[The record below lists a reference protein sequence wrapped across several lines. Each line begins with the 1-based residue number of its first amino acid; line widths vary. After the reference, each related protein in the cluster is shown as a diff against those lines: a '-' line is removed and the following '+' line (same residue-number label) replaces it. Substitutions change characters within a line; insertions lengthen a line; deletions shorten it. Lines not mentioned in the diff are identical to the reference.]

1 MALDINAR
9 INSNLEK
16 RKQGVKTKNFTEDK
30 GFDLGKA
37 LISPF
42 TTAFDISEDIYSGVG
57 KSLEGIVDYGLGL
70 VGSAAS
76 IFGSNDIEKALSEA
90 IKYDFTGNTIGK
102 IDDWAEDS
110 SWLSG
115 DNWVSNTVH
124 QVGQGVGGML
134 PGIAVTLATGGAA
147 APAAL
152 ASMSGLLGTA
162 TFAAG
167 AAGQS
172 TEESLHEG
180 ANIGQATAYGTLTGA
195 TEGAIEYISGGLGGL
210 NPFTKGAAGKIF
222 SGGAGKVIKS
232 FAEEGLE
239 EVASDLITPAWK
251 AITYSGK
258 YETPEIN
265 ELIQSF
271 TTGGLTALAMG
282 GAGKATNMA
291 LYGKNGE
298 KALNT
303 YNEILE
309 LNQEEYNLETKGKL
323 TQEQSQEFAKKRADL
338 VEQFGEQIKDLDTE
352 FKKYQRLNAK
362 ADIEGAKNFN
372 VKKQAIYETVNK
384 LNSKYKTNLKVEF
397 VKPDALKNKENET
410 STIDGYIDN
419 NTGKIYINE
428 ESVDP
433 YTVVLAHEITHSTEN
448 NKLYNELS
456 KDILST
462 MSEEELANKRNELSE
477 LYENATEEMLNKE
490 IVADYVS
497 KMLGSDTKT
506 LLNTF
511 TRKPNVVTKVLEWIE
526 SKMSNTSKNDADYGQ
541 YKELRDKIR
550 NVLSSEKNT
559 VENATE
565 NDVELKRIKKE
576 NWDKIFDGEQ
586 GILEPNKSYNLI
598 GDYNIIHKID
608 GDQEIVQLFGR
619 KSFSN
624 EVEQIVKGKKSGRFS
639 TPIEIF
645 YYRVNNKNIEIFSR
659 ENMEGK
665 DNVGLERKYGEN
677 NARNEESENATRSSN
692 GLSVGASKEGEETSS
707 RKSGGNIKNSENIL
721 GNGGTISQS
730 DNQNVNESMSRKRRT
745 PPPGQT
751 QLDLHTTQIV
761 PVEEAPLTELEP
773 EYAEYKEVGVKT
785 GKEIADSTKSR
796 IKTTMPRENETIAE
810 KMKTGKEAIEEF
822 IKNRN
827 DYMLNMK
834 LQFTNSFAGVEKRAE
849 EHYTNM
855 FKEDGLTDKELKAKV
870 KEEMTKFK
878 ALCLKVI
885 KSDSGANY
893 MLKTKLYEG
902 IWKKINEKGID
913 YTNDF
918 ENFLLH
924 RLNIKRMNYKY
935 LDPDTRKKLD
945 KMLKDGDISQDMYD
959 MIVEEISDIKQKP
972 VFGADVSAEDSEKA
986 VAELEK
992 QHPEFKEYANEVYA
1006 YLETLMS
1013 IREEAGI
1020 VSKEQRAFMKEHY
1033 GEWYV
1038 PSYRDMEH
1046 GANTSGVSGKGKI
1059 GVTKGIYGAKGSDL
1073 DIQSIM
1079 LSMAQQTVGVHKQ
1092 SMMNLL
1098 FKEMKKISPDAF
1110 EEKHIGKQ
1118 TREDVDGFIEPK
1130 KNEVFF
1136 YENGKKVTYKTTDD
1150 IAIAFESLRNEK
1162 NRVLEENIVA
1172 KSLSGLVSMMK
1183 KFTTEYNPFFAFRN
1197 LFRDASDAFIY
1208 TKYSKNLLNRYKD
1221 AWKQIRG
1228 NSELWQL
1235 YLENGGEAL
1244 SIFDREHGIDMRK
1257 KNFVADK
1264 ISTFNEFV
1272 EALPRFSEF
1281 TESLKAKYGDNININ
1296 ELSQADIDVAML
1308 DASDVTVNFARGGT
1322 FTKKMNKYLMPYLN
1336 ASVQGWCK
1344 TWNTFVHPESI
1355 QAWGMAMSKV
1365 VILALP
1371 TLLFNEIFYDDDE
1384 EYQQLSDDIKGSYFL
1399 IKVGNNKFIRIP
1411 RGRVEAVVGDAMQR
1425 VYRTAKGEEDAFKG
1439 YVENTLKN
1447 VSPVDNLT
1455 RTIISPFTDV
1465 ATNTTWYGGQIENR
1479 SMQALPINERY
1490 DANTSGIAKM
1500 LNKVVPTIS
1509 PKKWHYLLDQYSGIL
1524 GDVVLPLTSKNK
1536 DLSGISG
1543 ITTNSLENNKYT
1555 DKFYK
1560 KIEEVE
1566 RDRNS
1571 ENGTAVDKAKMR
1583 YLNKMNTKISELYK
1597 EKKATDDKETQTAIQ
1612 TLIVKL
1618 QRDALEGVK
1627 EFEKTLNKYQYGLS
1641 QEELYDDYYR
1651 EANRE
1656 CFGAEVA
1663 LMDHDNRVYEKATIF
1678 NKCGINWDTFYNI
1691 YFDAQDIM
1699 PDYDA
1704 DGNVVSGSK
1713 KTKITN
1719 YVKSLNLT
1727 ATQKYMV
1734 MGLLGYKN
1742 TNGEQQVRSL
1752 LRSKGYNGEELNKI
1766 MKMCGYN

>member
-1 MALDINAR
+1 
-9 INSNLEK
+9 
-16 RKQGVKTKNFTEDK
+16 
-30 GFDLGKA
+30 
-37 LISPF
+37 
-42 TTAFDISEDIYSGVG
+42 
-57 KSLEGIVDYGLGL
+57 
-70 VGSAAS
+70 
-76 IFGSNDIEKALSEA
+76 
-90 IKYDFTGNTIGK
+90 
-102 IDDWAEDS
+102 
-110 SWLSG
+110 
-115 DNWVSNTVH
+115 
-124 QVGQGVGGML
+124 
-134 PGIAVTLATGGAA
+134 
-147 APAAL
+147 
-152 ASMSGLLGTA
+152 
-162 TFAAG
+162 
-167 AAGQS
+167 
-172 TEESLHEG
+172 
-180 ANIGQATAYGTLTGA
+180 
-195 TEGAIEYISGGLGGL
+195 
-210 NPFTKGAAGKIF
+210 
-222 SGGAGKVIKS
+222 
-232 FAEEGLE
+232 
-239 EVASDLITPAWK
+239 
-251 AITYSGK
+251 
-258 YETPEIN
+258 
-265 ELIQSF
+265 
-271 TTGGLTALAMG
+271 
-282 GAGKATNMA
+282 
-291 LYGKNGE
+291 
-298 KALNT
+298 
-303 YNEILE
+303 
-309 LNQEEYNLETKGKL
+309 
-323 TQEQSQEFAKKRADL
+323 
-338 VEQFGEQIKDLDTE
+338 
-352 FKKYQRLNAK
+352 
-362 ADIEGAKNFN
+362 
-372 VKKQAIYETVNK
+372 
-384 LNSKYKTNLKVEF
+384 
-397 VKPDALKNKENET
+397 
-410 STIDGYIDN
+410 
-419 NTGKIYINE
+419 
-428 ESVDP
+428 
-433 YTVVLAHEITHSTEN
+433 
-448 NKLYNELS
+448 
-456 KDILST
+456 
-462 MSEEELANKRNELSE
+462 
-477 LYENATEEMLNKE
+477 
-490 IVADYVS
+490 
-497 KMLGSDTKT
+497 
-506 LLNTF
+506 
-511 TRKPNVVTKVLEWIE
+511 
-526 SKMSNTSKNDADYGQ
+526 
-541 YKELRDKIR
+541 
-550 NVLSSEKNT
+550 
-559 VENATE
+559 
-565 NDVELKRIKKE
+565 
-576 NWDKIFDGEQ
+576 
-586 GILEPNKSYNLI
+586 
-598 GDYNIIHKID
+598 
-608 GDQEIVQLFGR
+608 
-619 KSFSN
+619 
-624 EVEQIVKGKKSGRFS
+624 
-639 TPIEIF
+639 
-645 YYRVNNKNIEIFSR
+645 
-659 ENMEGK
+659 
-665 DNVGLERKYGEN
+665 
-677 NARNEESENATRSSN
+677 
-692 GLSVGASKEGEETSS
+692 
-707 RKSGGNIKNSENIL
+707 
-721 GNGGTISQS
+721 
-730 DNQNVNESMSRKRRT
+730 
-745 PPPGQT
+745 
-751 QLDLHTTQIV
+751 
-761 PVEEAPLTELEP
+761 
-773 EYAEYKEVGVKT
+773 
-785 GKEIADSTKSR
+785 
-796 IKTTMPRENETIAE
+796 
-810 KMKTGKEAIEEF
+810 
-822 IKNRN
+822 
-827 DYMLNMK
+827 
-834 LQFTNSFAGVEKRAE
+834 
-849 EHYTNM
+849 
-855 FKEDGLTDKELKAKV
+855 
-870 KEEMTKFK
+870 
-878 ALCLKVI
+878 
-885 KSDSGANY
+885 
-893 MLKTKLYEG
+893 
-902 IWKKINEKGID
+902 
-913 YTNDF
+913 
-918 ENFLLH
+918 
-924 RLNIKRMNYKY
+924 
-935 LDPDTRKKLD
+935 
-945 KMLKDGDISQDMYD
+945 MYD

-1013 IREEAGI
+1013 IREAAGI

-1033 GEWYV
+1033 GGWYV

-1110 EEKHIGKQ
+1110 EEKNIGKQ

-1208 TKYSKNLLNRYKD
+1208 TKYSKNLLKRYKD

-1264 ISTFNEFV
+1264 ISTFNEFI

-1281 TESLKAKYGDNININ
+1281 TESLKAKYGENININ

-1344 TWNTFVHPESI
+1344 TWNTFVHPESM
-1355 QAWGMAMSKV
+1355 QAWGMSMAKITLMS
-1365 VILALP
+1365 LP
-1371 TLLFNEIFYDDDE
+1371 TLIFNEIFYDDDE

-1399 IKVGNNKFIRIP
+1399 LKVGNNKFIRIP
-1411 RGRVEAVVGDAMQR
+1411 RGRVEAVMGDAMQR
-1425 VYRTAKGEEDAFKG
+1425 IYRTAKGEEDAFKG

-1543 ITTNSLENNKYT
+1543 ITVNSLENNKYT

-1560 KIEEVE
+1560 TLEEVE

-1571 ENGTAVDKAKMR
+1571 TNGTAVDKAKMR
-1583 YLNKMNTKISELYK
+1583 YLNKMNTKISDLYK

-1612 TLIVKL
+1612 TMIVKL

-1627 EFEKTLNKYQYGLS
+1627 EFEKTLKKYEYGLS

-1704 DGNVVSGSK
+1704 DGDVVSGSK
-1713 KTKITN
+1713 KQKVTN
-1719 YVKSLNLT
+1719 YVKSLNLS

>member
-1 MALDINAR
+1 MAFDFNAR
-9 INSNLEK
+9 INNNLE
-16 RKQGVKTKNFTEDK
+16 RKNQGIKIDTSKKEDK

-42 TTAFDISEDIYSGVG
+42 TTTFDFAEDVASGAA
-57 KSLEGIVDYGLGL
+57 KTIEGIVDIGLDL
-70 VGSAAS
+70 LGSATS
-76 IFGSNDIEKALSEA
+76 IFGSNDIEKALTQAS
-90 IKYDFTGNTIGK
+90 KYDFTGNTIGK

-110 SWLSG
+110 SWLSN
-115 DNWVSNTVH
+115 DTWLANTVH

-134 PGIAVTLATGGAA
+134 PSIAVGIATGGLGTMATI
-147 APAAL
+147 AP
-152 ASMSGLLGTA
+152 TA
-162 TFAAG
+162 TFTLG

-172 TEESLHEG
+172 AEEALNKG
-180 ANIGQATAYGTLTGA
+180 ANIRQATAYGALSGA
-195 TEGAIEYISGGLGGL
+195 TEGLLEAVS
-210 NPFTKGAAGKIF
+210 PTKLFIPGAAGKLA
-222 SGGAGKVIKS
+222 SGGLKKLAGTFV
-232 FAEEGLE
+232 EEGVE
-239 EVASDLITPAWK
+239 EVLSDIITPAWE

-258 YETPEIN
+258 YETPEIKD
-265 ELIQSF
+265 LIQTFSV
-271 TTGGLTALAMG
+271 GGLTALAMG

-291 LYGKNGE
+291 MYGKDGE
-298 KALNT
+298 KALSK

-309 LNQEEYNLETKGKL
+309 LNQEEYDLETKGELTKELRDKYAKDRTKL
-323 TQEQSQEFAKKRADL
+323 VDE
-338 VEQFGEQIKDLDTE
+338 FGEQLKKLDKESKKTERLYGVMDAESATTFNSGQKLANEFSKVMKDKLGEDINIE
-352 FKKYQRLNAK
+352 F
-362 ADIEGAKNFN
+362 
-372 VKKQAIYETVNK
+372 V
-384 LNSKYKTNLKVEF
+384 NSKDFNGKYDPDKKV
-397 VKPDALKNKENET
+397 
-410 STIDGYIDN
+410 IYIDRNAENPYLQVLNHEFTHTLRNSGEFN
-419 NTGKIYINE
+419 NLID
-428 ESVDP
+428 SV
-433 YTVVLAHEITHSTEN
+433 
-448 NKLYNELS
+448 
-456 KDILST
+456 LST
-462 MSEEELANKRNELSE
+462 MSEQEVA
-477 LYENATEEMLNKE
+477 KE
-490 IVADYVS
+490 
-497 KMLGSDTKT
+497 
-506 LLNTF
+506 
-511 TRKPNVVTKVLEWIE
+511 R
-526 SKMSNTSKNDADYGQ
+526 Q
-541 YKELRDKIR
+541 RLRD
-550 NVLSSEKNT
+550 EYGY
-559 VENATE
+559 TE
-565 NDVELKRIKKE
+565 NDAILNEEIAANYVSQNILTDLGKTKRIISGNKSLGRKLLDFVT
-576 NWDKIFDGEQ
+576 DKIKMVSPNSQEYKKMKQ
-586 GILEPNKSYNLI
+586 VQSTLESILNGK
-598 GDYNIIHKID
+598 
-608 GDQEIVQLFGR
+608 EI
-619 KSFSN
+619 N
-624 EVEQIVKGKKSGRFS
+624 VES
-639 TPIEIF
+639 T
-645 YYRVNNKNIEIFSR
+645 
-659 ENMEGK
+659 
-665 DNVGLERKYGEN
+665 
-677 NARNEESENATRSSN
+677 SEN
-692 GLSVGASKEGEETSS
+692 VPQYS
-707 RKSGGNIKNSENIL
+707 RKSSLVGENFTEYGQSFSEANQLANRWAIKNNVIDGERKTFFYRDKYYVIEKNSSLDFSYEIIDEISYNNYHNILSEVEEYDRIIKGQQIEETINEIDSLYQNSSSVNGRGNIYNDLSIEHRGKSSEVQQMDKRESSRIEGASNSETN
-721 GNGGTISQS
+721 NDISS
-730 DNQNVNESMSRKRRT
+730 DNIKVSNENDARFARKKVT
-745 PPPGQT
+745 PPEGQLS
-751 QLDLHTTQIV
+751 LDLHTTQIV

-773 EYAEYKEVGVKT
+773 EYAEYKEVGAKT
-785 GKEIADSTKSR
+785 GKEIADSTKSK

-855 FKEDGLTDKELKAKV
+855 FKEEGLTDKELKAKV

-935 LDPDTRKKLD
+935 LDPDTRKQLD

-1013 IREEAGI
+1013 IREAAGI

-1033 GEWYV
+1033 GGWYV

-1110 EEKHIGKQ
+1110 EEKNIGKQ

-1208 TKYSKNLLNRYKD
+1208 TKYSKNLLKRYKD

-1344 TWNTFVHPESI
+1344 TWNTFVHPESME
-1355 QAWGMAMSKV
+1355 AWGMAMSKV

-1371 TLLFNEIFYDDDE
+1371 TLIFNEIFYDDDE

-1425 VYRTAKGEEDAFKG
+1425 IYRTAKGEEDAFKG

-1500 LNKVVPTIS
+1500 LNKVIPTIS

-1543 ITTNSLENNKYT
+1543 ITVNSLENNKYT

-1560 KIEEVE
+1560 TLEEVE

-1571 ENGTAVDKAKMR
+1571 TNGTAVDKAKMR

-1627 EFEKTLNKYQYGLS
+1627 EFEKTLKKYEYGLS

-1663 LMDHDNRVYEKATIF
+1663 LMDHDNRVYEKAAIF

-1704 DGNVVSGSK
+1704 DGDVVSGSK

>member
-1 MALDINAR
+1 MAIDMSSYLKRNTSASNTINPTV
-9 INSNLEK
+9 EK
-16 RKQGVKTKNFTEDK
+16 TNTTKEKNFIDIISTP
-30 GFDLGKA
+30 GATINDLGFRTVK
-37 LISPF
+37 
-42 TTAFDISEDIYSGVG
+42 
-57 KSLEGIVDYGLGL
+57 GLGKGIESIGDL
-70 VGSAAS
+70 ALSLIGNVGD
-76 IFGSNDIEKALSEA
+76 IFGSNKIEDALAKAA
-90 IKYDFTGNTIGK
+90 NYDVTSNLMGDVSKNTRENSLLRGNYIGEM
-102 IDDWAEDS
+102 IGDTAE
-110 SWLSG
+110 G
-115 DNWVSNTVH
+115 I
-124 QVGQGVGGML
+124 GFML
-134 PGIAVTLATGGAA
+134 PSITVSVATGG
-147 APAAL
+147 
-152 ASMSGLLGTA
+152 GGTA
-162 TFAAG
+162 VFMAS
-167 AAGQS
+167 AAGQGI
-172 TEESLHEG
+172 EEALNEG
-180 ANIGQATAYGTLTGA
+180 ASLGQATSYGLLSGA
-195 TEGAIEYISGGLGGL
+195 LEGGIEYASGMLGGTNIL
-210 NPFTKGAAGKIF
+210 AKGAGQSI
-222 SGGAGKVIKS
+222 IKEGLKS
-232 FAEEGLE
+232 VAKSYVEEGVE
-239 EVASDLITPAWK
+239 EVASDILNPMIK

-258 YETPEIN
+258 YETPE
-265 ELIQSF
+265 LSDLFKSF
-271 TTGGLTALAMG
+271 NVGGLTALAMG

-291 LYGKNGE
+291 MYGKDGE
-298 KALNT
+298 KALKT
-303 YNEILE
+303 YNEILQ
-309 LNQEEYNLETKGKL
+309 LNQEEYDLETKGEL
-323 TQEQSQEFAKKRADL
+323 TKDLRDKYADKRADL
-338 VEQFGEQIKDLDTE
+338 VSQFAEQTQKLDKDSRKT
-352 FKKYQRLNAK
+352 QRLYET
-362 ADIEGAKNFN
+362 ADIETAGDFSSGQKLAQEFQTAYKNKTGKDIKIEFVNSDEYNGKYEDNVIYIDKNAEDPYLQVLNHEFTHSLRQSNNFN
-372 VKKQAIYETVNK
+372 E
-384 LNSKYKTNLKVEF
+384 L
-397 VKPDALKNKENET
+397 
-410 STIDGYIDN
+410 ID
-419 NTGKIYINE
+419 
-428 ESVDP
+428 SV
-433 YTVVLAHEITHSTEN
+433 
-448 NKLYNELS
+448 
-456 KDILST
+456 LST
-462 MSEEELANKRNELSE
+462 MSEQEVVKERQRLRDEYGYTESDAILNEEIAANYVSQNILTDLGKTKRIISGNKSLGRKLLDFVTDKIKMVSPNSQEYKKMKQVQSTLESI
-477 LYENATEEMLNKE
+477 LNGKE
-490 IVADYVS
+490 I
-497 KMLGSDTKT
+497 
-506 LLNTF
+506 
-511 TRKPNVVTKVLEWIE
+511 NVE
-526 SKMSNTSKNDADYGQ
+526 ST
-541 YKELRDKIR
+541 
-550 NVLSSEKNT
+550 
-559 VENATE
+559 
-565 NDVELKRIKKE
+565 
-576 NWDKIFDGEQ
+576 
-586 GILEPNKSYNLI
+586 
-598 GDYNIIHKID
+598 
-608 GDQEIVQLFGR
+608 
-619 KSFSN
+619 
-624 EVEQIVKGKKSGRFS
+624 
-639 TPIEIF
+639 
-645 YYRVNNKNIEIFSR
+645 
-659 ENMEGK
+659 
-665 DNVGLERKYGEN
+665 
-677 NARNEESENATRSSN
+677 SEN
-692 GLSVGASKEGEETSS
+692 VPQYS
-707 RKSGGNIKNSENIL
+707 RKSSLVGENFTEYGQSFSEANQLANRWAIKNNVIDGERKTFFYHDKYYVIEKNSSLDFSYEIIDEISYNNYNNILSEVEEYDRIIKGQQIEETINEIDSLYQNSSIVNGRGNIYNDLSIEHRGKSSEVQQMDKRESSRSEGASNSETN
-721 GNGGTISQS
+721 NDISS
-730 DNQNVNESMSRKRRT
+730 DNIKVSNENDARFARKKVT
-745 PPPGQT
+745 PPEGQLS
-751 QLDLHTTQIV
+751 LDLHTTQIV

-773 EYAEYKEVGVKT
+773 EYAEYKEVGAKT
-785 GKEIADSTKSR
+785 GKEIADSTKSK

-855 FKEDGLTDKELKAKV
+855 FKEEGLTDKELKAKV

-935 LDPDTRKKLD
+935 LDPATRKQLD

-992 QHPEFKEYANEVYA
+992 QHPEFKEYANEVYT

-1013 IREEAGI
+1013 IREAAGI

-1033 GEWYV
+1033 GGWYV

-1110 EEKHIGKQ
+1110 EEKNIGKQ

-1208 TKYSKNLLNRYKD
+1208 TKYSKNLLKRYKD

-1264 ISTFNEFV
+1264 ISTFNEFI

-1281 TESLKAKYGDNININ
+1281 TESLKAKYGENININ

-1344 TWNTFVHPESI
+1344 TWNTFVHPESM

-1371 TLLFNEIFYDDDE
+1371 TLIFNEIFYDDDE

-1425 VYRTAKGEEDAFKG
+1425 IYRTAKGEEDAFKG

-1543 ITTNSLENNKYT
+1543 LSVNSLENNKYT

-1560 KIEEVE
+1560 TLEEVE

-1571 ENGTAVDKAKMR
+1571 TNGTAVDKAKMR
-1583 YLNKMNTKISELYK
+1583 YLNKMNTKISNLYK

-1612 TLIVKL
+1612 TMIVKL

-1627 EFEKTLNKYQYGLS
+1627 EFEKTLKKYEYGLS

-1704 DGNVVSGSK
+1704 DGDVVSGSK